1 MRLLADTHALLWW
14 LAGAPELS
22 ARAHAALA
30 DPGNEVYV
38 SAATAWE
45 IATKCR
51 QGKLHIDHLDAERLG
66 QSIAAEG
73 FRRLELTLEHAL
85 RAGSYPQAHADPF
98 DRMLAA
104 QCELEDLT
112 LVTRDPAFRSFPCPT
127 LW

>member
-22 ARAHAALA
+22 ERARAALA
-30 DPGNEVYV
+30 DPGNEVFV

-51 QGKLHIDHLDAERLG
+51 QGKLHVDNDNAGRLG
-66 QSIAAEG
+66 ETIAAEG
-73 FRRLELTLEHAL
+73 FRRLDLTLEHAL
-85 RAGSYPQAHADPF
+85 RAGSYPQAHGNPF

-104 QCELEDLT
+104 QCELEDLW
-112 LVTRDPAFRSFPCPT
+112 LVTRDPAFGKFPCAT